1 MCNVTITTGG
11 FPLLDHFGG
20 PVKFKEFE
28 ASTHL
33 TMSSDDVYRIA
44 SDPSRIDSWI
54 PRDLAPAASSSSGK
68 KASAAMSSG
77 STSSGVTYDAAA
89 HRMEWSAGQDHCET
103 WLEVR
108 SSGGESDVTIHL
120 SAPEGNTKAA
130 QLQQQL
136 EQALHRLEVEANRGL
151 SV

>member
-20 PVKFKEFE
+20 LVKFKEFE

-33 TMSSDDVYRIA
+33 AMSSDDVYRIA
-44 SDPSRIDSWI
+44 SDPSRIGSWI
-54 PRDLAPAASSSSGK
+54 PRDLAPAASSSGK

-77 STSSGVTYDAAA
+77 STSSGFTYDAAA
-89 HRMEWSAGQDHCET
+89 HRMEWSAGKDHCET

-120 SAPEGNTKAA
+120 SAPEGNTMAA

-136 EQALHRLEVEANRGL
+136 EQALHRLELEANRGL